1 MKMKRYKLLL
11 IVLLIVGCDNPSGS
25 GNTDTII
32 GTWSLTE
39 VKRTYNGEGFI
50 GIADESYYI
59 IFTISSD
66 GSFRWEEYD
75 YTGFGSEETLAGEW
89 SIANSNEFTMI
100 TQVDDPDHDEI
111 IEYTDIMYYTLDT
124 NTLIISNIEEYEH
137 GVTDGT
143 YWTFQ
148 RQ

>member
-1 MKMKRYKLLL
+1 MRKLL
-11 IVLLIVGCDNPSGS
+11 IIALLIVGCDNPSGS

-50 GIADESYYI
+50 NISDENHYWI
-59 IFTISSD
+59 LTFSSD

-75 YTGFGSEETLAGEW
+75 YTAFGSEETLAGEW

-111 IEYTDIMYYTLDT
+111 IEYTDIMYYTLNT

>member
-1 MKMKRYKLLL
+1 MKKLLL
-11 IVLLIVGCDNPSGS
+11 IALLIVGCGDKNSTESSVHPLVGV
-25 GNTDTII
+25 
-32 GTWSLTE
+32 WSLTE

-137 GVTDGT
+137 GVTDGM
-143 YWTFQ
+143 YFTFQ
-148 RQ
+148 KQ